1 MRGKKQEI
9 PPYVP
14 EANKMLYWNK
24 TNVIQE
30 PGMELVVPK
39 GMLYDDAELRT
50 RVIGD
55 SNSISFDYVLDIGRT
70 PLHSFCDLSI
80 GVLPFACCRYDKI
93 LYCAESWK
101 MALFY
106 GRNVSEWLDKDQSP
120 HIGTFAVGRYD
131 TSSGYSFGTG

>member
-1 MRGKKQEI
+1 MRNVIIISATYWRIISVISVNTVFTVRGKKQEI

-55 SNSISFDYVLDIGRT
+55 SNSNFFRLCARYRT
-70 PLHSFCDLSI
+70 
-80 GVLPFACCRYDKI
+80 
-93 LYCAESWK
+93 
-101 MALFY
+101 
-106 GRNVSEWLDKDQSP
+106 
-120 HIGTFAVGRYD
+120 
-131 TSSGYSFGTG
+131 YSFT